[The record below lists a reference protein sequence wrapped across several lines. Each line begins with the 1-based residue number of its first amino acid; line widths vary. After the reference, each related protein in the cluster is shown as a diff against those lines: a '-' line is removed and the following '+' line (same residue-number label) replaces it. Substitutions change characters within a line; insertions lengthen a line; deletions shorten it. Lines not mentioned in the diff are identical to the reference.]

1 MASIPTQEEFLAA
14 TRKGQEAMVVAIKR
28 WLETVRTT
36 NHRLMSVYAPLT
48 DRLPKLPPVRLPF
61 ADRLPAPE
69 DAVAGAY
76 DLAEQLLASQRRFA
90 EDLVKATTPLMPRWA
105 VAGPEGNG
113 SSEPRIPARKAWEE
127 AVAVSEAKQVAVTEP
142 KPVAVTEP
150 KPVAVTEPKPV
161 AVTEPKPVAASA
173 KKSAA
178 AKGTGTPRGTG
189 SARRSNTRSR
199 STGSAAKQDGASP
212 APKDAAAS

>member
-150 KPVAVTEPKPV
+150 KPVA
-161 AVTEPKPVAASA
+161 ASA

-189 SARRSNTRSR
+189 SARRSTTRSR